1 MSKVFVFGGSGFIGA
16 AVALAFRLRG
26 YTVYCLVRSEQKAK
40 AVKQFECIPV
50 IGTAQD
56 TKTWESVAAHCDIVI
71 EAMADF
77 QDYTA
82 GVNLQKVLESIA
94 KSDKKKIVIYTSGCW
109 IYGNTTRAVSE
120 DDVVL
125 ENVPVLV
132 KSRPQLEKSY
142 TDIGAV
148 VIRAACVFGKS
159 GSLSGMWFKGIKG
172 GKLEFP
178 GSGSNIST
186 MVHVDDLADL
196 YVRAAENPEKSR
208 GQIFNAN
215 GSNERVSECVNAVL
229 QATGLKAEVKFT
241 APTDPLS
248 TCLALDQRLSSTKA
262 KTVLGW
268 NPKRQFMDAAGV
280 YYNAWDALSH

>member
-50 IGTAQD
+50 IETAQD
-56 TKTWESVAAHCDIVI
+56 AKTWESAANKCDIIV
-71 EAMADF
+71 EAMSDY
-77 QDYTA
+77 QDHAA
-82 GVNLQKVLESIA
+82 GVNLQKVLEGIA
-94 KSDKKKIVIYTSGCW
+94 KNDKKKIIIYTSGCW
-109 IYGNTTRAVSE
+109 VYGNIAKAATE
-120 DDVVL
+120 DDVVT
-125 ENVPVLV
+125 ENIPMLV
-132 KSRPQLEKSY
+132 KSRPHLEKLY

-148 VIRAACVFGKS
+148 VIRAAVVFGKQ
-159 GSLSGMWFKGIKG
+159 GSITAMWFKGLKG

-178 GSGSNIST
+178 GNGSNINAL
-186 MVHVDDLADL
+186 VHVDDLADL
-196 YVRAAENPEKSR
+196 YVRAAENPEKSK

-241 APTDPLS
+241 APTDLFT
-248 TCLALDQRLSSTKA
+248 TCLAMDQRLSSKKA
-262 KTVLGW
+262 QVLLGW
-268 NPKRQFMDAAGV
+268 SPKNQFLEAAGV
-280 YYNAWDALSH
+280 YYHAWEALSS